1 MLRLTADPADGALVT
16 WAVFPHGAGLPPAG
30 PSDLDLDETTNPT
43 LVAAL
48 DQDGRSFRLVGG
60 ALSRNGQ
67 PFTINPPGA
76 AETEKLTP
84 ANVSAVLD
92 QLQAFRDAASLSN
105 AQRDAAIKLLCR
117 IAQFMIRRLVAG

>member
-16 WAVFPHGAGLPPAG
+16 WAVFPHGASLPPAG
-30 PSDLDLDETTNPT
+30 GNDLDLDETTNPT

-48 DQDGRSFRLVGG
+48 DTDGRSFRLVGG
-60 ALSRNGQ
+60 VLRRDGAA
-67 PFTINPPGA
+67 FTINPPGA

-84 ANVSAVLD
+84 ANVAAVLD

-117 IAQFMIRRLVAG
+117 ITQFFIRRLVAG